1 MFIFAFIMGNITIKN
16 YVISGGG
23 ANDITI
29 DFSVDNSTPDL
40 YETINF
46 TSVSPDVI
54 TNYYWEFGDGTI
66 STLAN
71 PSKSYTSIGFFN
83 VQLTVS
89 NSSSECGV
97 VIKNNFIEVNDLPYN
112 AQTNLIIA
120 SIYANGGFVTP
131 VRRVLM
137 NQLVEDLLGIGTTGA
152 TNVYADLAQLRI
164 FAAEEI
170 VSAKTDWVLA
180 YALTSVVNGVSFIA
194 DRGFDTTG
202 TTSINGYLNNFFN
215 PSTNGI
221 VLVNNMFIGYYFNR
235 QVSTG
240 LFTGCNDG
248 TNFVGGVLDSVGTTF
263 TRFNSLAAPTAT
275 AAFTNTGFIGLYRNN
290 ALSINRIL
298 NGVLSAPIL
307 LNSSAKPNASVIT
320 FGVGTTS
327 GVVSTGHN
335 SRCAV
340 FVAGRVTDTLQLYN
354 SLFNYLLAIGAS

>member
-1 MFIFAFIMGNITIKN
+1 MGDITIKN

-23 ANDITI
+23 VNDITI
-29 DFSVDNSTPDL
+29 DFNCDNTAPEL

-54 TNYYWEFGDGTI
+54 TNYYWDFGDGTI

-71 PSKSYTSIGFFN
+71 PSKSYNSIGFFN

-89 NSSSECGV
+89 NSSLECGV
-97 VIKNNFIEVNDLPYN
+97 VIKNNYVEVNDLPFN

-137 NQLVEDLLGIGTTGA
+137 NQLVLDLLGIGTTGA
-152 TNVYADLAQLRI
+152 TNVYADLAQLRVY
-164 FAAEEI
+164 AAEEP

-180 YALTSVVNGVSFIA
+180 YALTNVVNSVSFIA
-194 DRGFDTTG
+194 DRGFNTTG
-202 TTSINGYLNNFFN
+202 ATSFSSYLDNFFN

-221 VLVNNMFIGYYFNR
+221 VLVNNMFVSYYINR
-235 QVSTG
+235 QVATG
-240 LFTGCNDG
+240 LFNGCNDG
-248 TNFVGGVLDSVGTTF
+248 TNFIGGVFDGVGSSF
-263 TRFNSLAAPTAT
+263 TRMNSIAAPSAT

-307 LNSSAKPNASVIT
+307 LNSSAKPNASLIT

-327 GVVSTGHN
+327 SVLSTGHN

-340 FVAGRVTDTLQLYN
+340 FVVGRVTDTLQLYN
-354 SLFNYLLAIGAS
+354 SLYNYLLAIGGA